1 MDIVCGDHPKMNDDF
16 RLGLSGWNSVPPVKS
31 AINLIWEIMF
41 LKQKKDDISSRVSF
55 KDLN

>member
-1 MDIVCGDHPKMNDDF
+1 MNDDF